1 MKSTIIVKPNLKLLL
16 FGALLIAVIHNL
28 ILPGHSEG
36 MVVRVS
42 AREPVGSPAWQREL
56 DQLLVASREHPSPE
70 IYMRISHCYEKQR
83 NLRQAVRYLR
93 LAQKLE
99 PLIDDE

>member
-1 MKSTIIVKPNLKLLL
+1 
-16 FGALLIAVIHNL
+16 
-28 ILPGHSEG
+28 
-36 MVVRVS
+36 
-42 AREPVGSPAWQREL
+42 L
-56 DQLLVASREHPSPE
+56 DQLLVVSREHPSPE